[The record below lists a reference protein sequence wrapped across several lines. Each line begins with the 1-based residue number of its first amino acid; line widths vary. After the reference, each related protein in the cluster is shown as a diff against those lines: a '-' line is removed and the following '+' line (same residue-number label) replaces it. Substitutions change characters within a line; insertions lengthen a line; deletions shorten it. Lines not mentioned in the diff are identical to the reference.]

1 MQKICCRCR
10 HTNIKCCP
18 VLKIVQIITLSVL
31 LCMNFQ
37 SLINTL
43 DIFLDQPDGIENNE
57 NCVSMDT
64 FGMGAW
70 EDKQCDEKLGF
81 VCRMSGTLYTI

>member
-1 MQKICCRCR
+1 M
-10 HTNIKCCP
+10 
-18 VLKIVQIITLSVL
+18 LF
-31 LCMNFQ
+31 CMNFQ

-43 DIFLDQPDGIENNE
+43 DIFLEQPDGIDNNE